1 MSSFKLSQKVKMNHK
16 IKSFDVCE
24 DIMILAS
31 LADSKNG
38 QTAAD
43 SIH

>member
-1 MSSFKLSQKVKMNHK
+1 MNHK

-24 DIMILAS
+24 DLMILAS
-31 LADSKNG
+31 LTDSKKSE
-38 QTAAD
+38 TD